1 MHAWANNHRI
11 DFSNGKIIDTANYRH
26 RSTLESWHTACTK
39 NADNNAKHL
48 PEQYRFL
55 LKNI

>member
-1 MHAWANNHRI
+1 MRGQTI
-11 DFSNGKIIDTANYRH
+11 TGLIDTANYRL

-48 PEQYRFL
+48 PEKYRFL